1 MTAGDGYDL
10 DQSLIVAPEVGFETV
25 AAALQAS
32 GLTPEARG
40 SDAPLIAGEPE
51 LASWSRG
58 GAKPFVTYTLNPV
71 AMLRVLDVAI
81 APPALR
87 ADLASRLKLLSHD
100 AVATLLD
107 AAEPR
112 QALRGLWAARETQ
125 RIDLLPRIQK
135 LAGSARGLV
144 GDEARAVAVDLT
156 AVAEAQQASLI
167 GLHSIALSAIPVIE
181 RLHDPAFTRGLRP
194 DREACAGLFDAELAE
209 SIARAAAGLFES
221 GPTLSAP
228 ATQPE
233 VTASAAGLLR
243 WPNPLSRAFPQ
254 GYRNI
259 AGWMAPQRVWLTWAA
274 RSATGGTTRYDG
286 LAWLGE
292 RWVWLPKPY
301 RIVGPLVSGP

>member
-1 MTAGDGYDL
+1 MTPGDGYDL
-10 DQSLIVAPEVGFETV
+10 DQSLIVAPEIGFDAV

-40 SDAPLIAGEPE
+40 TGAPLITGEPE

-71 AMLRVLDVAI
+71 AMLRVLDVAF

-100 AVATLLD
+100 AVASLLD
-107 AAEPR
+107 APEPR
-112 QALRGLWAARETQ
+112 EALRALWAARETQ

-135 LAGSARGLV
+135 LAGSARGFV
-144 GDEARAVAVDLT
+144 ADEARAVTADLT
-156 AVAEAQQASLI
+156 AVADAQQASLI
-167 GLHSIALSAIPVIE
+167 GLHSIVLSAIPVIE
-181 RLHDPAFTRGLRP
+181 RMHDPAFTRELQP
-194 DREACAGLFDAELAE
+194 DRKACADLFDAELAE
-209 SIARAAAGLFES
+209 SIATAAAAVFES
-221 GPTLSAP
+221 EPSMSAP
-228 ATQPE
+228 AVQPE
-233 VTASAAGLLR
+233 VTAAAAGLLR

-259 AGWMAPQRVWLTWAA
+259 AGWMAPQRVWLTWAV
-274 RSATGGTTRYDG
+274 RSAAGGITRYDG

-292 RWVWLPKPY
+292 RWVWLPKPF
-301 RIVGPLVSGP
+301 RIVWPLVRGP